1 MKAIRSIVATILILA
16 ISTLLLTGCG
26 NNVKLLQFEPVADS
40 ATTAVIKTNMGDITV
55 VLYGDEAPKAVA
67 NFIGLAN
74 EGKYNGVAFHRVIN
88 DFMIQGGDT
97 DNLDGYGGQ
106 SLWGTPFEDEFSDK
120 LWNFRGAL
128 SMANTGAPSSNGS
141 QFFIVQAPVVDKE
154 LIAQMKSAG
163 FPSNVIDKYKEVGG
177 TPWLD
182 KQHTVFGQVID
193 GMDVV
198 DKIAAVPVDS
208 SSKPLAT
215 DEYDAIIIESIE
227 IK

>member
-1 MKAIRSIVATILILA
+1 MKAIRSIVAIVLILA
-16 ISTLLLTGCG
+16 MSTLLLTGCG
-26 NNVKLLQFEPVADS
+26 NSVKLLQFEPVAEG

-55 VLYGDEAPKAVA
+55 VLYSEQAPKAVA
-67 NFIGLAN
+67 NFIGLAQ
-74 EGKYNGVAFHRVIN
+74 EGKYDGVSFHRVIN

-97 DNLDGYGGQ
+97 DNMDGFGGQ
-106 SLWGTPFEDEFSDK
+106 SLWGAPFEDEFSDN

-141 QFFIVQAPVVDKE
+141 QFFIVQASAVDSN
-154 LIAQMKSAG
+154 LIAQMKDAG
-163 FPSNVIDKYKEVGG
+163 FPSNVIAKYKEVGG

-198 DKIAAVPVDS
+198 DKIAAVPVDGN
-208 SSKPLAT
+208 SKPLAT
-215 DEYDAIIIESIE
+215 DEYEAIVIESIE